1 MDISV
6 LDIQASN
13 ALMLFWLGGTMA
25 IALIAAADIMA
36 RAGFAAIRA
45 HHTMRR
51 NRRRVQRDIARN
63 ARQSAVFSYLKIKD

>member
-1 MDISV
+1 MDITV

-36 RAGFAAIRA
+36 RAWVAAIRA
-45 HHTMRR
+45 RHTMRR
-51 NRRRVQRDIARN
+51 DRRRVHRDIARN
-63 ARQSAVFSYLKIKD
+63 ARQSAVFSSLKIRN

>member
-36 RAGFAAIRA
+36 RAWVAAIRA
-45 HHTMRR
+45 RHTMRR
-51 NRRRVQRDIARN
+51 DRRRMARDDRRAASRE
-63 ARQSAVFSYLKIKD
+63 AFFQSLKIRN